1 MIQNI
6 ESFLNISGTHIM
18 TQAQQAEFN
27 IDDLLDSKLDDL
39 EDLPEFKPYPNGAHK
54 CIHTMVIKTGDD
66 KKTYVEG
73 RLKLIEHVEL
83 SDPTQELASGAECT
97 QRYDLS
103 NEFARGQIKAVLQGV
118 ASHFGTTSLRETI
131 EAANN
136 IEVLVVTK
144 QRKGK
149 KQADSTEEDRAVFT
163 QIQNMEVI

>member
-1 MIQNI
+1 
-6 ESFLNISGTHIM
+6 M

-27 IDDLLDSKLDDL
+27 IDDLLDSQLDDL

-54 CIHTMVIKTGDD
+54 CVHTMAIKTGDD
-66 KKTYVEG
+66 KKVYVEG

-83 SDPTQELASGAECT
+83 SDPTQVLETGAECT

-103 NEFARGQIKAVLQGV
+103 NEFARGQIKLVLSGV
-118 ASHFGTTSLRETI
+118 SEHFGTGSLRETI

-136 IEVLVVTK
+136 IEVLVITK

-149 KQADSTEEDRAVFT
+149 AQKDVAEEDRAIFT
-163 QIQNMEVI
+163 QIQSMSVI